1 MHSKGTIT
9 TRSYCQKLVWM
20 WAKAE
25 TNAQSLYVMLQPKGH
40 AVLKKKKKIPIG
52 DKLTFQNYK
61 MYKEIIHFMQKSM
74 ERRLD
79 FQNINIYKVTKVV
92 ASRMLKMLFKWKH
105 YREKQDF

>member
-1 MHSKGTIT
+1 
-9 TRSYCQKLVWM
+9 
-20 WAKAE
+20 
-25 TNAQSLYVMLQPKGH
+25 
-40 AVLKKKKKIPIG
+40 
-52 DKLTFQNYK
+52 